1 MVECNKMKKSNDS
14 SFEYLGSDS
23 ERGSFGAQNAN
34 DDEGDSPNLNLVSA
48 REYQSGYIP
57 NAFLEGKIEK
67 LSAQSLL
74 VGW

>member
-1 MVECNKMKKSNDS
+1 MVESSKMKKSNNS

-48 REYQSGYIP
+48 RVY
-57 NAFLEGKIEK
+57 
-67 LSAQSLL
+67 
-74 VGW
+74 